1 MSKKRHIKDFP
12 GAKLIKSYDDGQT
25 WEYENIKI
33 FTTLEGDV
41 KFTSVDEMV
50 MTETLLK
57 DFDNLIKERKG
68 LFSDN
73 DDDEELEIDLTNIN

>member
-1 MSKKRHIKDFP
+1 MIKKRHIKDFP

-25 WEYENIKI
+25 WECDDIKI
-33 FTTLEGDV
+33 FTNLEGEV

-68 LFSDN
+68 LFSD
-73 DDDEELEIDLTNIN
+73 DDEDIEIELK

>member
-1 MSKKRHIKDFP
+1 MNKKRHINDFP
-12 GAKLIKSYDDGQT
+12 GAKLIKTYDDGQT
-25 WEYENIKI
+25 FECDDIKI
-33 FTTLEGDV
+33 FTNLEGEV

-68 LFSDN
+68 IDSSD
-73 DDDEELEIDLTNIN
+73 DEEELEIDLTDIS